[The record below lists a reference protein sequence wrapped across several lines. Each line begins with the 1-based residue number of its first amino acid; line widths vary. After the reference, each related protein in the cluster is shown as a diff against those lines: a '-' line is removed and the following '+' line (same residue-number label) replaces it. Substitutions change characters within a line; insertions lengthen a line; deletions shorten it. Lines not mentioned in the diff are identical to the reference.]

1 MFSFDITGPMNE
13 KLNFIKAELARAKQ
27 AIGDKVRKDR
37 EELVAKTKVAV
48 DRTDELAAVVKRLEE
63 TESKFKEKETRIAQ
77 MINFINSNKTRLQAQ
92 KKQVDELTKE
102 VADLKAAAAVV
113 AVAPGT
119 SLARPAEA
127 SVDTVPK
134 SDMDMLKSKYLQSK
148 FEIERLK
155 RELET
160 TNGAATATN
169 ANPTASVRDGKSQFL
184 NQ

>member
-92 KKQVDELTKE
+92 KKQVDDLTKE
-102 VADLKAAAAVV
+102 VADLKAAAAV
-113 AVAPGT
+113 VAPGT

-160 TNGAATATN
+160 TNGAAIATN
-169 ANPTASVRDGKSQFL
+169 ANPTASVRDGKFQFL
-184 NQ
+184 NE